1 MMTGFKQV
9 LIFIGMLILTIVG
22 GYLYNNNKETFHI
35 LNDKGRYGKLRLG
48 SLNAKDCQDKCA
60 QMKNCKYVQRPRNL
74 ELWDA
79 GHCYI
84 YTDPYQMKVGN
95 GAMGDNSTWRNKNWI
110 EPPPPKYIGS
120 YGGYSFRSRKAADD
134 YCKSTASQSAGKS
147 LSLCHSSQV
156 TEHKGGGE
164 NVCNSGWTLDRK
176 GWWQGRFRGWGCGST
191 SQRWNYWSPGPS
203 SAHCCENMPERN

>member
-1 MMTGFKQV
+1 MMTGIKQV

-22 GYLYNNNKETFHI
+22 GYLHNNNKETFHI

-48 SLNAKDCQDKCA
+48 NLNAKDCQDKCA
-60 QMKNCKYVQRPRNL
+60 EMKNCKYIQRPRTL
-74 ELWDA
+74 KLWEP
-79 GHCYI
+79 GQCYI

-95 GAMGDNSTWRNKNWI
+95 GAMGNMSTWKNKNWI
-110 EPPPPKYIGS
+110 APEPPKYIGS

-134 YCKSTASQSAGKS
+134 YCKTTASQSTGKK

-156 TEHKGGGE
+156 IEHKDGGE

-203 SAHCCENMPERN
+203 SAHCCENMPEKN